1 MGIIGILGSLG
12 VVGGGH
18 NRHIRLIRH
27 DRVVGII
34 GILGSLGMIGG
45 VGIIGII
52 GSLGMVGGGWQVVV
66 CWWADVWGLL
76 ACLLRL
82 WGVCGRW
89 GRNSVQFVHFFWCWG
104 WGGCIFAEDK
114 LRLGIDCK

>member
-1 MGIIGILGSLG
+1 MGIIGIIGSSG
-12 VVGGGH
+12 MVGGGH

-27 DRVVGII
+27 DR
-34 GILGSLGMIGG
+34 G
-45 VGIIGII
+45 VGMIGII
-52 GSLGMVGGGWQVVV
+52 GSLGVVGGGLNRHNKGI
-66 CWWADVWGLL
+66 GLL
-76 ACLLRL
+76 GCLLRL
-82 WGVCGRW
+82 WGGCGRW